1 MTIMRYLKY
10 LISFFLVSFVFS
22 CDIQDGGEPQ
32 RNLKTK
38 EISELSSVFEN
49 DLNNIGDRL
58 RKTSSDFSN
67 KDKVSKIAK
76 SYLIEKYD
84 EKSYSQFKVFYEGI
98 KSKSNSRQ
106 KKSLTDYQKSLIE
119 EVDNMRSNSAS
130 SAAYTESLKTKFNPD
145 YS

>member
-22 CDIQDGGEPQ
+22 CDVQDAGEPQ

-38 EISELSSVFEN
+38 EISELSSVLEN

-84 EKSYSQFKVFYEGI
+84 EKSY
-98 KSKSNSRQ
+98 
-106 KKSLTDYQKSLIE
+106 
-119 EVDNMRSNSAS
+119 
-130 SAAYTESLKTKFNPD
+130 
-145 YS
+145 